1 MKTKLTIQ
9 EKLKD
14 LRVSRRLTLEQ
25 LAAETG
31 ISKTALSSY
40 ETDELKDIPHTFIAA
55 LAEYYG
61 VSTDYLLGLTEN
73 MKHHRTEIKKL
84 KIDDSMTDLLTSG
97 RINNRLLCELAAH
110 PDFPKLLTDLEIYV
124 DGLINIQM
132 QTLNAAL
139 DTVRQR
145 LSDLFH
151 PDKDDY
157 YMKLLDASHI
167 DDDGYFL
174 NIIQNDLKAIITDMR
189 KSHKKDA
196 ENAADTNITDKI
208 NEVIGDVNS
217 YNGNLLDLLT
227 YYFCR
232 EIKLPLSA
240 LSNEEIQ
247 TMHALFQRS
256 GRYKAELRR
265 FHKGRKK

>member
-14 LRVSRRLTLEQ
+14 LRVSRHFTLEQ

-40 ETDELKDIPHTFIAA
+40 ETDELKDIPHTFIAT
-55 LAEYYG
+55 LAGYYG
-61 VSTDYLLGLTEN
+61 VSADYLLGLTEN
-73 MKHHRTEIKKL
+73 INHHGTGIKNL
-84 KIDDSMTDLLTSG
+84 RIDDAMADLLESG
-97 RINNRLLCELAAH
+97 CINNRLLCEIATH

-132 QTLNAAL
+132 QTINAAL

-151 PDKDDY
+151 PDEDDY
-157 YMKLLDASHI
+157 YMKLLNASHI
-167 DDDGYFL
+167 DDDSYFL
-174 NIIQNDLKAIITDMR
+174 NIIQNDLKTIITDIR
-189 KSHKKDA
+189 TNHKKDA
-196 ENAADTNITDKI
+196 ENAADINISDKI
-208 NEVIGDVNS
+208 NEVIDDVNS

-232 EIKLPLSA
+232 EIKLPLNA
-240 LSNEEIQ
+240 LSSEELQ
-247 TMHALFQRS
+247 TIHALFQRS

>member
-14 LRVSRRLTLEQ
+14 LRVSRHLTLEQ

-40 ETDELKDIPHTFIAA
+40 ETDDLKDIPHTFIAT

-61 VSTDYLLGLTEN
+61 VSADYLLGLTEN
-73 MKHHRTEIKKL
+73 IKQHDTGIKKL
-84 KIDDSMTDLLTSG
+84 KIDDAMADLLESG
-97 RINNRLLCELAAH
+97 CINNRLLCEIATH
-110 PDFPKLLTDLEIYV
+110 PNFPKLLTDLEIYV

-132 QTLNAAL
+132 QTINAAL

-151 PDKDDY
+151 PDEDDY
-157 YMKLLDASHI
+157 YMKLLNASHI

-174 NIIQNDLKAIITDMR
+174 NIIQNDLKNIITDIR
-189 KSHKKDA
+189 TNHKKDA
-196 ENAADTNITDKI
+196 ENAADINISHKI
-208 NEVIGDVNS
+208 NEVIDDVNS

-232 EIKLPLSA
+232 EIKLPLNA
-240 LSNEEIQ
+240 LSSEELQ
-247 TMHALFQRS
+247 TIHALFQRS

>member
-14 LRVSRRLTLEQ
+14 LRVSRHLTLEQ
-25 LAAETG
+25 LSAETE
-31 ISKTALSSY
+31 ISKTALGSY
-40 ETDELKDIPHTFIAA
+40 ETDSLKDIPHTFIAT

-61 VSTDYLLGLTEN
+61 VSADYLLGLSEN
-73 MKHHRTEIKKL
+73 IKHHDTGIKKL
-84 KIDDSMTDLLTSG
+84 KIDDGMAELLASG
-97 RINNRLLCELAAH
+97 RINNRLLCELATH

-139 DTVRQR
+139 DSARQR

-151 PDKDDY
+151 PDENDY
-157 YMKLLDASHI
+157 YMKLLKAARI

-174 NIIQNDLKAIITDMR
+174 NIIQNDLKAIIADIR
-189 KSHKKDA
+189 KNHKKDV
-196 ENAADTNITDKI
+196 ENADDVNISDKI
-208 NEVIGDVNS
+208 NEVIDDINN

-232 EIKLPLSA
+232 EIKLPLHEMS
-240 LSNEEIQ
+240 SEEIQ
-247 TMHALFQRS
+247 TIHALFQRS
-256 GRYKAELRR
+256 GRYKAELRH

>member
-14 LRVSRRLTLEQ
+14 LRVNRHLTLEQ

-40 ETDELKDIPHTFIAA
+40 ETDELKDIPHTFIAT

-61 VSTDYLLGLTEN
+61 VSADYLLGLTEN
-73 MKHHRTEIKKL
+73 ITHHGTEIKDL
-84 KIDDSMTDLLTSG
+84 RIDDSMADLLESG
-97 RINNRLLCELAAH
+97 CINNRLLCELTTH

-132 QTLNAAL
+132 QTINATL

-151 PDKDDY
+151 PDESDY
-157 YMKLLDASHI
+157 YMKLLNASHI

-174 NIIQNDLKAIITDMR
+174 NIIQNDLKTIITDIR
-189 KSHKKDA
+189 INHKKDA
-196 ENAADTNITDKI
+196 ENAADINISDKI
-208 NEVIGDVNS
+208 NEVIDDVNS

-240 LSNEEIQ
+240 LSCEEIQ